1 MRPGSPGRGAPGL
14 PRPNGTPGAGRSAR
28 RACAWLTY
36 PAGTDAEPGLLAA
49 LALGHE
55 AAATASAVASP
66 SCWCIS
72 RYSLKARELQSAPR
86 RISQRRPLHLR
97 LVSAC
102 PRRNALLVKEA
113 ALGAPACRAAA
124 LIARCTGTA
133 IETTPLPS
141 TRRICGNAGEPTQ
154 MPSTNL
160 RAACTM
166 QVARECLHQQ
176 FRTATVGPSRCL
188 RREKCN
194 VAESSEKKMTT
205 LAIGLRRSW
214 SEKAKSLN
222 ADGSPRSIKRA
233 SEGTRKANPQDTKN
247 SARIALSALTK
258 PSIAGKCESRT
269 KGFNGRLTGCR
280 FPMALRAPLTDG
292 CEKADASRPNSWHA
306 FLSCA
311 T

>member
-102 PRRNALLVKEA
+102 PRRNSLLVKEA

-141 TRRICGNAGEPTQ
+141 TRRSCGNAGEPTQ
-154 MPSTNL
+154 MPSNKNFVP
-160 RAACTM
+160 RALC
-166 QVARECLHQQ
+166 
-176 FRTATVGPSRCL
+176 
-188 RREKCN
+188 
-194 VAESSEKKMTT
+194 
-205 LAIGLRRSW
+205 
-214 SEKAKSLN
+214 KSL
-222 ADGSPRSIKRA
+222 
-233 SEGTRKANPQDTKN
+233 ANVCTSN
-247 SARIALSALTK
+247 SAPR
-258 PSIAGKCESRT
+258 PSGRRGAYAARNATSR
-269 KGFNGRLTGCR
+269 N
-280 FPMALRAPLTDG
+280 
-292 CEKADASRPNSWHA
+292 RPKRK
-306 FLSCA
+306 
-311 T
+311 